1 MNFKLS
7 TDIVHVDIAL
17 HFVLVKHPQGPDAT
31 IKSVMSRRDIF
42 VSLCI

>member
-1 MNFKLS
+1 MSFKLS

-17 HFVLVKHPQGPDAT
+17 HFVLVKHPQGQDTT
-31 IKSVMSRRDIF
+31 IRSVLSRRDIF